1 MKLELKTLAQLKKI
15 ELLGDKFYI
24 PKIKTPEGSFGPP
37 PLFPKEQEVIKLWR
51 ISREKGEF
59 LHSLVTTNN
68 CRQIL
73 ELGTS
78 VGYSTLF
85 FGDAVKQTK
94 GEVKSIEVMSEK
106 VGLARKNLES
116 AGLEK
121 FVKIINANIMDY
133 MHKHNTKIDF
143 LFMDANKSQYIEYY
157 NSLSKFLTTKA
168 LIFADNILKEKTAPF
183 VDKIRVDLDNGKITE
198 YEINYAED
206 YLIARYK

>member
-1 MKLELKTLAQLKKI
+1 
-15 ELLGDKFYI
+15 
-24 PKIKTPEGSFGPP
+24 
-37 PLFPKEQEVIKLWR
+37 
-51 ISREKGEF
+51 
-59 LHSLVTTNN
+59 
-68 CRQIL
+68 
-73 ELGTS
+73 
-78 VGYSTLF
+78 
-85 FGDAVKQTK
+85 
-94 GEVKSIEVMSEK
+94 
-106 VGLARKNLES
+106 
-116 AGLEK
+116 
-121 FVKIINANIMDY
+121 MDY